1 MNDLLKNIDGRAT
14 QEAIEKVFRQ
24 YRTYMLTT
32 EDDLMPTVTTKYTLE
47 MPNFSNVK
55 SSRVEE
61 AAVKMAS
68 FAVDYLKFMNWFN
81 RGFNKLNK
89 TERQLITLSYLEE
102 DPLHNY
108 EIYRDMNVSERTF
121 YRMRNKALHKLAI
134 SLGVEVYADEKVSAS

>member
-1 MNDLLKNIDGRAT
+1 MKDILKNIDGRAT
-14 QEAIEKVFRQ
+14 QDAVEKVFRQ
-24 YRTYMLTT
+24 YRTYMLTA
-32 EDDLMPTVTTKYTLE
+32 EDDLMPNVTTRYTLE
-47 MPNFSNVK
+47 MPNFSNIK
-55 SSRVEE
+55 ISKVEE

-68 FAVDYLKFMNWFN
+68 FSGEYLKFVNWFK

-89 TERQLITLSYLEE
+89 MERKLITLSYLEE

-134 SLGVEVYADEKVSAS
+134 SLGVEVYVDEKVSAS